1 MNDLLETVPLN
12 HFKCTLIAAQ
22 LVIMSGFMTSFEPQ
36 DNYFLLVYHN
46 SPPSSPDRVFRL
58 WTMTNMSSMPIPSS
72 RKGITAWAAE

>member
-36 DNYFLLVYHN
+36 DNYFLLVYHD
-46 SPPSSPDRVFRL
+46 SQL
-58 WTMTNMSSMPIPSS
+58 T
-72 RKGITAWAAE
+72 